1 MKSWNEVKGPFSILV
16 ICEAVVFFQTCLWID
31 MLVSEKRLSE
41 DAIYQWVL
49 LAAKMHPCMVQ
60 EMKREKRYS
69 FFFRVSQ
76 LSKDSLSFE
85 NRCRIPGIWG
95 TRKMFHILLSLFFAM
110 WNRKKS
116 SAISVP
122 NLTGRTPKKRKK
134 SFFFL
139 LYPHYDIGGPPLHR
153 ARSKNPQISFSAS
166 CQRDPLKMDLANN
179 SSGPF

>member
-1 MKSWNEVKGPFSILV
+1 MKSWNEVKGPFSILF

-134 SFFFL
+134 SFFF
-139 LYPHYDIGGPPLHR
+139 PPLPSLR
-153 ARSKNPQISFSAS
+153 YRRPSSPQSEIKKSPDFFFSLVPKRSSENG
-166 CQRDPLKMDLANN
+166 
-179 SSGPF
+179 SG